1 MATDDHMK
9 IEALGLPPGGEIM
22 NFGRF
27 DLENG
32 FSIDEVVVG
41 YTTYGT
47 LNEVRRDFPA
57 QVPADIFFTF
67 YLPRPPT
74 PTLTR
79 PHPSPLC
86 RKAIALDYEKIHL
99 RKAAFSWT
107 LPVQRCKSEVP
118 IVKRRNGPRGAS

>member
-22 NFGRF
+22 NFGKF
-27 DLENG
+27 NLENG

-67 YLPRPPT
+67 YLPPPADADADA
-74 PTLTR
+74 PIPR
-79 PHPSPLC
+79 PSPRL
-86 RKAIALDYEKIHL
+86 ATTPSSSD
-99 RKAAFSWT
+99 T
-107 LPVQRCKSEVP
+107 V
-118 IVKRRNGPRGAS
+118 

>member
-22 NFGRF
+22 NFGKF
-27 DLENG
+27 NLENG

-67 YLPRPPT
+67 YPP
-74 PTLTR
+74 PN
-79 PHPSPLC
+79 
-86 RKAIALDYEKIHL
+86 A
-99 RKAAFSWT
+99 
-107 LPVQRCKSEVP
+107 
-118 IVKRRNGPRGAS
+118 RR

>member
-22 NFGRF
+22 NFGKF
-27 DLENG
+27 NLENG

-47 LNEVRRDFPA
+47 LNEVRSDRPA

-67 YLPRPPT
+67 YPRPPN
-74 PTLTR
+74 
-79 PHPSPLC
+79 
-86 RKAIALDYEKIHL
+86 A
-99 RKAAFSWT
+99 
-107 LPVQRCKSEVP
+107 
-118 IVKRRNGPRGAS
+118 RR

>member
-47 LNEVRRDFPA
+47 LNEVRRDRPA
-57 QVPADIFFTF
+57 EVPADIFFTF
-67 YLPRPPT
+67 YPPPPADADAPASLAPLPGWRQRHHRRT
-74 PTLTR
+74 Q
-79 PHPSPLC
+79 
-86 RKAIALDYEKIHL
+86 
-99 RKAAFSWT
+99 FN
-107 LPVQRCKSEVP
+107 VQ
-118 IVKRRNGPRGAS
+118 

>member
-47 LNEVRRDFPA
+47 LNEVRRDCPA

-67 YLPRPPT
+67 YPRPPN
-74 PTLTR
+74 
-79 PHPSPLC
+79 
-86 RKAIALDYEKIHL
+86 A
-99 RKAAFSWT
+99 
-107 LPVQRCKSEVP
+107 
-118 IVKRRNGPRGAS
+118 RR

>member
-27 DLENG
+27 NLENG

-47 LNEVRRDFPA
+47 LNEVRRDCPA

-67 YLPRPPT
+67 YPP
-74 PTLTR
+74 P
-79 PHPSPLC
+79 PN
-86 RKAIALDYEKIHL
+86 A
-99 RKAAFSWT
+99 
-107 LPVQRCKSEVP
+107 
-118 IVKRRNGPRGAS
+118 RR